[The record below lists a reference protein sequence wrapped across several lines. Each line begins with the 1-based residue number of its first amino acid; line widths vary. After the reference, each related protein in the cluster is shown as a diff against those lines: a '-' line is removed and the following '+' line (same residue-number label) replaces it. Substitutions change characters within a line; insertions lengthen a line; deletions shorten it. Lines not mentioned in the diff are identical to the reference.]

1 MEGQHWPLLMCQ
13 PQQGGHQ
20 SEAWDRGQVLGCRQQ
35 SLPQLGAQWGPTH
48 RQHGRTCVYLCGMS
62 SDGAAHL
69 SPRGHPLPWD
79 LGALKPGGGSVPS
92 LPGPQFRY
100 MFSESWVQFSGLLSE
115 LWPSS
120 QA

>member
-1 MEGQHWPLLMCQ
+1 MRHGTGARAWGVDSKACPSQR
-13 PQQGGHQ
+13 Q
-20 SEAWDRGQVLGCRQQ
+20 SG
-35 SLPQLGAQWGPTH
+35 GPTH
-48 RQHGRTCVYLCGMS
+48 RQHGRTCIYLCGMS
-62 SDGAAHL
+62 PDGAAHL

-100 MFSESWVQFSGLLSE
+100 MFSESWVQFSGLLNE